1 MTTIA
6 NATTFRTEQQIETQ
20 AEMNDRC
27 ANDPILPAPT
37 IRVNY
42 FRSLFGSDVTPG
54 IEAPRD
60 YLRRQMLA
68 TEEYNFLF
76 KYCFPVDRMISLSQ
90 VYNSVYLSTLPDLE
104 NVFTPTK
111 HELVRIF
118 LRSLKSGDWKNACE
132 IGNADIMN
140 AAINGI
146 PIPWAAVLSLIVK
159 WPLNVYKAFVEQSD
173 MNVAMS
179 KNIQNVIKAVNKT
192 MATMQMQAKALEQAA
207 GTAWNQIEAAT
218 QYDITEED
226 CGFGIT
232 TPEALKAPYPDGE
245 IKDNLIPVPETW
257 MIGLLLFPPQI
268 WGPWTASFGVP
279 IGPHTIPYWIL
290 DDQLIPID
298 WFNAFPDWLNN
309 LAREPERPALEPG
322 DDDCPLDFGVPEF
335 NDRYGGNNNGGNNN
349 SGGGSTGGGSNY

>member
-1 MTTIA
+1 MMVTIA
-6 NATTFRTEQQIETQ
+6 DAITFTDEQQIETQ
-20 AEMNDRC
+20 AEMNERC
-27 ANDPILPAPT
+27 AGDPVAPPPS

-42 FRSLFGSDVTPG
+42 FRSLFGSVVTPG

-60 YLRRQMLA
+60 YLRRQMIA

-90 VYNSVYLSTLPDLE
+90 IYNSVYLSTLPNLE

-111 HELVRIF
+111 HELIRIF

-179 KNIQNVIKAVNKT
+179 KNVQNVIKAVNKT
-192 MATMQMQAKALEQAA
+192 MVTMQMQAKALEQAA

-218 QYDITEED
+218 QYDITKED

-232 TPEALKAPYPDGE
+232 TPEALKAPYPDGQ

-268 WGPWTASFGVP
+268 WGPWTAPFGVP

-290 DDQLIPID
+290 DDQLVPID

-309 LAREPERPALEPG
+309 LAREPERPALDPG

-349 SGGGSTGGGSNY
+349 SGG